1 MKKLLIMSMFAL
13 VLLPTLNFGA
23 EGWYGNMYRGSYYNT
38 NYSTTTGAS
47 AFASLK
53 NLDSYDDG
61 VGDVYMQN
69 FVDSHGSWI
78 TQCSAQNQRVNRG
91 KQIGCSVS
99 SAASYDGRSRGIY
112 DSIPTGGAYIY
123 SHLW

>member
-1 MKKLLIMSMFAL
+1 MLL
-13 VLLPTLNFGA
+13 LLMPTLSLGA
-23 EGWYGNMYRGSYYNT
+23 SGFYGNMYRGSYYNT
-38 NYSTTTGAS
+38 TYFTEIGES

-53 NLDSYDDG
+53 NLDNYDDG

-69 FVDSHGSWI
+69 YMDIHGNWI
-78 TQCSAQNQRVNRG
+78 TQCSVQNQAVKRG
-91 KQIGCSVS
+91 TQIGCNIS
-99 SAASYDGRSRGIY
+99 SAMSYDGRSRGIY